1 MKSAAPFSHTTALL
15 AKRRTKVN
23 FGRQKESS
31 SSSYG
36 NDNPASSSSSQPPPS
51 APVDPTELA
60 RKVALADARK
70 NYMKTNSMSE
80 EQMKSEEIQ
89 LLKQVTGTSQGDL
102 MGEIEGDIAKFRKRE
117 EDSTNGGSVVGSVD
131 DDENVGGFNFGDLI
145 AKILVADLA
154 LVLVFLVWFIAAA
167 VTQQQGNPYLLERF
181 QDIFAPVVQPALG
194 VLMIGSIASGIAD
207 KGNDNDGP
215 KS

>member
-1 MKSAAPFSHTTALL
+1 
-15 AKRRTKVN
+15 
-23 FGRQKESS
+23 
-31 SSSYG
+31 
-36 NDNPASSSSSQPPPS
+36 
-51 APVDPTELA
+51 
-60 RKVALADARK
+60 
-70 NYMKTNSMSE
+70 MKTNSMSE